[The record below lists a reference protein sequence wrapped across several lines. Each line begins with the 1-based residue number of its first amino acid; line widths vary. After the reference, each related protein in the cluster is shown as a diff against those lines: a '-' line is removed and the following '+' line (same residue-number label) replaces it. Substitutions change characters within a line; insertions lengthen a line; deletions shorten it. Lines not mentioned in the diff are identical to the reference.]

1 MVGFFRELKACAS
14 DFRAGG
20 IQFPVCY
27 LITDIAAVKKAV
39 FCNVLI
45 FIAQR
50 RMFYSTEHGAS
61 KHLKAN

>member
-1 MVGFFRELKACAS
+1 MCLRLQGR
-14 DFRAGG
+14 RY
-20 IQFPVCY
+20 PVPS
-27 LITDIAAVKKAV
+27 LLFNNRDIAAVKKEG